1 MVALSAVILV
11 GTPLRRQASAGEQSV
26 VSKSTDI
33 GSTAAQPNARERW
46 FTLAPLLGAVAA
58 YLYPNLF
65 VAGRTPVLLSGD
77 QLFFWMNGQRM
88 LHGELP
94 YRDFFQFTAPGAD
107 VLYFLIF
114 KIFGP
119 KIWVVNAVVVLLG
132 IALCWVC
139 FEIAR
144 TIMRRGGAVLSSCL
158 FVVLI
163 YSPLLNATHHW
174 FSVLAIMTAL
184 AILMRG
190 IDARRL
196 AMAGALL
203 GIACFFTQTHGIVAL
218 AAVSI
223 FLKYYGAKAPGHES
237 FWKHERTLLAGF
249 SVAVLLLNAFFIAK
263 VGVGRLFY
271 CQVYYVLRVM
281 VHRPETP
288 LLGMPEYWQ
297 IQSHGSLIYEYAQL
311 VFVYLTLPV
320 GYVLALRRSWR
331 KSENSE
337 LQRPDV
343 ALLALVGASLLLE
356 LVFSLNWL
364 RVYAV
369 SMAGIILFVWLLDH
383 ADRRRYFVSV
393 VWLAVLAVAVQR
405 VWTAQ
410 TYSYRTA
417 DLPAGTC
424 TTQPADYVKLTWVMQ
439 RTKPGDFLFE
449 AGWPGVYIPLELRN
463 PVFLDTASTMLN
475 PQWAQRVVQE
485 LETRQVRYILWADR
499 LNYPPDSRHPVTT
512 HIVPLRDYLR
522 AHYQRTR
529 IFPDGEEAWERK

>member
-1 MVALSAVILV
+1 MF
-11 GTPLRRQASAGEQSV
+11 
-26 VSKSTDI
+26 SKSTDI
-33 GSTAAQPNARERW
+33 GSTAAQPNAREHW

-58 YLYPNLF
+58 YLYCNLF
-65 VAGRTPVLLSGD
+65 VGGRTPVLLSGD

-88 LHGELP
+88 LDGELP
-94 YRDFFQFTAPGAD
+94 YRDFFQFTPPGAD
-107 VLYFLIF
+107 VFYFLIF

-144 TIMRRGGAVLSSCL
+144 TIMPRGGAVLSSCL
-158 FVVLI
+158 FLVLI
-163 YSPLLNATHHW
+163 YSRLLNATHHW

-223 FLKYYGAKAPGHES
+223 FLKYYDARAPGQER
-237 FWKHERTLLAGF
+237 FWNHERTLLAGF
-249 SVAVLLLNAFFIAK
+249 SIAVLLLNAFFVAK

-271 CQVYYVLRVM
+271 CQVYYVCRVM
-281 VHRPETP
+281 VQRP
-288 LLGMPEYWQ
+288 LLGLPEYWQ
-297 IQSHGSLIYEYAQL
+297 VASHGSLIYEYAQL
-311 VFVYLTLPV
+311 VFVYLMLPV
-320 GYVLALRRSWR
+320 GYALALRRSWR
-331 KSENSE
+331 NSENSE
-337 LQRPDV
+337 LQRPEV

-393 VWLAVLAVAVQR
+393 VWLAVLGMAVER

-410 TYSYRTA
+410 TYRYSIA

-424 TTQPADYVKLTWVMQ
+424 STRPADYVKLTWVMQ

-449 AGWPGVYIPLELRN
+449 AGWPGVYIPLGLRN
-463 PVFLDTASTMLN
+463 PVFLDTAGTMLN
-475 PQWAQRVVQE
+475 PQWAQWVVQE
-485 LETRQVRYILWADR
+485 LEARQVRFVLWADR
-499 LNYPPDSRHPVTT
+499 LNYPPDSRHPGTT

>member
-11 GTPLRRQASAGEQSV
+11 GFPARRQTSAGEQRV
-26 VSKSTDI
+26 TSKRTDI
-33 GSTAAQPNARERW
+33 GLTAAQSNAREHW

-58 YLYPNLF
+58 YLYRNLF

-114 KIFGP
+114 KVFGP
-119 KIWVVNAVVVLLG
+119 KIWVVNAIVVLLG

-144 TIMRRGGAVLSSCL
+144 TIMGRGGAVLSSCL

-163 YSPLLNATHHW
+163 YSRLLNATHHW

-190 IDARRL
+190 IDPRRL

-223 FLKYYGAKAPGHES
+223 FLKYYSAKAPGHES

-249 SVAVLLLNAFFIAK
+249 TVAILLLNAYFVAK

-281 VHRPETP
+281 VHRPETR
-288 LLGMPEYWQ
+288 LLGMPEIVYWR
-297 IQSHGSLIYEYAQL
+297 QSRVSLIYEYAQFIL
-311 VFVYLTLPV
+311 VYVMLPAC
-320 GYVLALRRSWR
+320 Y
-331 KSENSE
+331 
-337 LQRPDV
+337 DV

-356 LVFSLNWL
+356 LAFSLNWL
-364 RVYAV
+364 RLYAV
-369 SMAGIILFVWLLDH
+369 SMAGIILFVWLIDQLG
-383 ADRRRYFVSV
+383 RRRYWFFV
-393 VWLAVLAVAVQR
+393 VWIAVLSMAVQR

-410 TYSYRTA
+410 TFSNMIA
-417 DLPAGTC
+417 EFPAGTC
-424 TTQPADYVKLTWVMQ
+424 ITQPAEYAKLTWVMQ
-439 RTKPGDFLFE
+439 RTKPGDFLFD
-449 AGWPGVYIPLELRN
+449 AGWPGVYIPLQLRN
-463 PVFLDTASTMLN
+463 PVFLDTAGTMLN
-475 PQWAQRVVQE
+475 PQWAQWVVQE
-485 LETRQVRYILWADR
+485 LEARQVHYVLWADR
-499 LNYPPDSRHPVTT
+499 LNYPPDPRHPVTAN
-512 HIVPLRDYLR
+512 IVPLRDYLH
-522 AHYQRTR
+522 AHYQRAC
-529 IFPDGEEAWERK
+529 IFPDGEEAWERKEAQEP

>member
-1 MVALSAVILV
+1 MVALSAVMLV
-11 GTPLRRQASAGEQSV
+11 GFRRQAPRVSKGV

-33 GSTAAQPNARERW
+33 GLTPAQPNAREQW
-46 FTLAPLLGAVAA
+46 STLAPLLGAVAA
-58 YLYPNLF
+58 YLYLNLF

-94 YRDFFQFTAPGAD
+94 YRDFFQLTPPGAD
-107 VLYFLIF
+107 VLFFSIF
-114 KIFGP
+114 KIFGA
-119 KIWVVNAVVVLLG
+119 KIWVVNGMVVLLG

-144 TIMRRGGAVLSSCL
+144 TIMHRGGAVLSSCL

-163 YSPLLNATHHW
+163 YSRLLNATHHW
-174 FSVLAIMTAL
+174 FSMLAIMTAL

-190 IDARRL
+190 IDARKL

-203 GIACFFTQTHGIVAL
+203 GISCFFTQTHGIVAL

-223 FLKYYGAKAPGHES
+223 FLKYYFARAPGHES

-249 SVAVLLLNAFFIAK
+249 SVAVLLLNAFLVAK
-263 VGVGRLFY
+263 VGMGRLFY
-271 CQVYYVLRVM
+271 CQVYYLLRAT
-281 VHRPETP
+281 VHRPETA
-288 LLGMPEYWQ
+288 LLGMPEMAYWRV
-297 IQSHGSLIYEYAQL
+297 QSHGSLIYEYAQY
-311 VFVYLTLPV
+311 VFVYLMLPV

-337 LQRPDV
+337 LQRPEV
-343 ALLALVGASLLLE
+343 ALLALVGASLLFE
-356 LVFSLNWL
+356 QVFSLNWL

-369 SMAGIILFVWLLDH
+369 SMAGIILFVWLPDH
-383 ADRRRYFVSV
+383 ARRRYFVSV
-393 VWLAVLAVAVQR
+393 VWLAVLSMAVQR
-405 VWTAQ
+405 VWAAQ
-410 TYSYRTA
+410 TQSYRIA

-424 TTQPADYVKLTWVMQ
+424 TTQPADYLKLTWVMQ

-463 PVFLDTASTMLN
+463 PVFLDTANTMLN
-475 PQWAQRVVQE
+475 PQWAQWVVQE
-485 LETRQVRYILWADR
+485 LEARQVRYVLWADR
-499 LNYPPDSRHPVTT
+499 LDYPPDARHPVTT

-522 AHYQRTR
+522 AHYQRAR